1 MAERLRIVTI
11 DGPSGVGK
19 STISR
24 RVAQEIGFTYL
35 DTGAMYRAVAL
46 KCIINGVDI
55 HNEDEVKRILSDLD
69 IRFLPPRSE
78 QDDVRVVL
86 DGEDVSRRIRTEEI
100 GMAASAVSAL
110 GPVRERMTAM
120 QRRIGADG
128 GIVAEGRDMG
138 TVVFPGAAW
147 KFYLDA
153 TPEERARRRVG
164 QLRRR
169 GVEVNV
175 EEILARIRKRDRD
188 DSERSLAPLRPAPDA
203 VHIDSTDMSVEEVAA
218 RVLEMVGR
226 N

>member
-19 STISR
+19 STTSR
-24 RVAQEIGFTYL
+24 RVAKAIGFTYL

-46 KCIINGVDI
+46 KCISNAVDI
-55 HNEDEVKRILSDLD
+55 HNEMEVGRILSDLD
-69 IRFLPPRSE
+69 IRFLPPLSE

-86 DGEDVSRRIRTEEI
+86 DGEDVSRRIRVEEI

-120 QRRIGADG
+120 QRQIGAAG
-128 GIVAEGRDMG
+128 KIVAEGRDMG

-153 TPEERARRRVG
+153 TPEERARRRVR
-164 QLRRR
+164 QLRQR
-169 GVEVNV
+169 GIEVNE

-218 RVLEMVGR
+218 RVLETIR
-226 N
+226 TR